1 MARDFVSAIFDGVG
15 GNLTYAAD
23 RGTQVPGV
31 SFRFKRPGDFS
42 DAQVAAVLTAVGARE
57 KTDADNAIC
66 PVASEFKP
74 RKLVFKRQSGGS
86 FSVVLPDR
94 VNAIAAATAIRTAAG
109 TDDPV
114 LCIELQGEEWYDLRP
129 ELNTTATAPTAGLSS
144 ASDTGKQSMHAGKI
158 LYQFDGG
165 NGNTV
170 IQAVKVDTDVVDGD
184 GLTSPP
190 SILGTEW
197 NNCVGAFEAPNP
209 CRSQQGRGHRRYI
222 ATMLTS
228 ADPTDPLIPTNYE
241 TKEIPVRAFDA
252 PDVSACGV
260 ALADLA
266 STTCLAY
273 KGEDNSKFHLLL
285 S

>member
-1 MARDFVSAIFDGVG
+1 MARDFVSALFDGVG
-15 GNLTYAAD
+15 GNLTYGSD

-31 SFRFKRPGDFS
+31 SFRFKRPGDFT
-42 DAQVAAVLTAVGARE
+42 DAQVQAVLTAVGARE
-57 KTDADNAIC
+57 KTAADNAIC

-86 FSVVLPDR
+86 FSVVLADR
-94 VNAIAAATAIRTAAG
+94 TDGIAAATAIRTAAG

-114 LCIELQGEEWYDLRP
+114 LCVELQGEFWYDLRP
-129 ELNTTATAPTAGLSS
+129 ELNRTGTAPTPGISS
-144 ASDTGKQSMHAGKI
+144 SSSGGKQDMHSGKI

-165 NGNTV
+165 GGNTV

-190 SILGTEW
+190 SILGGEW
-197 NNCVGAFEAPNP
+197 DSCVGAFEAPNP

-228 ADPTDPLIPTNYE
+228 ADPTDPALPTNFE
-241 TKEIPVRAFDA
+241 TKEVPVRGFDA
-252 PDVSACGV
+252 PEVATCGV

-273 KGEDNSKFHLLL
+273 QGEDNSKFHLLL
-285 S
+285 A